1 MIAKCAE
8 ALALRKAFP
17 AELSGLYTAEEM
29 GQQDN
34 PPAAA
39 PIVVQALPAP
49 VEAVTLP
56 QDAPAVA
63 DAPKPT
69 RKRTAKQEAAAAPET
84 PAAPAKPVDSYPDE
98 YEGAFQIHRVVRR
111 PGRPVAI
118 EASGEHGKVWIATS
132 IGEYGTLVEDNVNGE
147 MTMEIAR
154 IGQTMQVMR
163 VIGPIKPVQVDEAHV
178 PF

>member
-1 MIAKCAE
+1 MSAHGTDSRTGIP
-8 ALALRKAFP
+8 RFIRAFAVP
-17 AELSGLYTAEEM
+17 IILIWVAFTAAVNLLVP
-29 GQQDN
+29 Q
-34 PPAAA
+34 
-39 PIVVQALPAP
+39 
-49 VEAVTLP
+49 VEKVGMANAISMSP

-132 IGEYGTLVEDNVNGE
+132 VGEYADLAESNVNGE
-147 MTMEIAR
+147 MTIEVAR

-163 VIGPIKPVQVDEAHV
+163 VLGPVKPLEVNPEEV